1 MSKWHIEERAGQ
13 EEHLIDGGM
22 ILKPLLAGVLIVMGL
37 GYATPRVSADRWYEI
52 EFSEG
57 VTSYREVPSC
67 SQDRD
72 SWSPNR
78 FICLSGADIDPSG
91 SRKSSSPPELHPP
104 G

>member
-13 EEHLIDGGM
+13 EEHLVDGGM

-37 GYATPRVSADRWYEI
+37 GHTTPRVSADRWYEI

-67 SQDRD
+67 PQGLVS
-72 SWSPNR
+72 SSPAR
-78 FICLSGADIDPSG
+78 AICLLGAEIDPSDG
-91 SRKSSSPPELHPP
+91 HAEAAPNRNHR
-104 G
+104 GG